1 MDRLTDWRLVV
12 PHGCCFGAGNFGL
25 QLLWNQCIQ
34 CIYTIHI
41 YIYILQQCCL
51 IVIIYDAI
59 ARIFFFFKDLDV
71 DLNLL
76 VVLYD
81 KKKSNTCLIYMIC
94 SL

>member
-12 PHGCCFGAGNFGL
+12 PHCCCFGAGNFEL

-34 CIYTIHI
+34 CIYT
-41 YIYILQQCCL
+41 YIYILQQCCI

-59 ARIFFFFKDLDV
+59 TRIFFFSKTDM

-76 VVLYD
+76 VVLYE
-81 KKKSNTCLIYMIC
+81 KKK
-94 SL
+94 